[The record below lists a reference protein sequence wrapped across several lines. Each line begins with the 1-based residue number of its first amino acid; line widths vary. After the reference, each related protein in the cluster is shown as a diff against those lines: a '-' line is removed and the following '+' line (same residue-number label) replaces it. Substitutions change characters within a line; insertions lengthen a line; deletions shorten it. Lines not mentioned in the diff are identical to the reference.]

1 MFFFFILIN
10 IDTLSLISADFEVQL
25 WISKMAS
32 IWRFF
37 GQSEPE
43 IQKQPEITEE
53 EKNEA
58 ISKVA
63 DAMLWTIEPV
73 AHYWFLFL
81 REASSIFHFAL
92 QDENSLREAV
102 EELFWSGEIFV
113 AFCSNAGKTA
123 SK

>member
-1 MFFFFILIN
+1 
-10 IDTLSLISADFEVQL
+10 
-25 WISKMAS
+25 MAS